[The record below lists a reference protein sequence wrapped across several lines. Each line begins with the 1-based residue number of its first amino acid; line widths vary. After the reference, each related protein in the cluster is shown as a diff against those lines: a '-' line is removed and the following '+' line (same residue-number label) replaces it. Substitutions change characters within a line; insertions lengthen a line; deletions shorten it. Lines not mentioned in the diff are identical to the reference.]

1 MVVGV
6 IHLIIIQKD
15 TNIVRTLHEFV
26 QKPRRLLLLDFMGA
40 IATSL
45 ATMFLLASFLLASER
60 LPTGL
65 PTWLLYLMALVAA
78 GLACFDI
85 AAITLSLDVAIA
97 LGIIAVLNLSY
108 CIAVL
113 IVLWVYRR
121 DVTELGFVY
130 FCIEI
135 AIVLPLAAWEWTISR
150 RLIASP

>member
-1 MVVGV
+1 
-6 IHLIIIQKD
+6 
-15 TNIVRTLHEFV
+15 
-26 QKPRRLLLLDFMGA
+26 
-40 IATSL
+40 
-45 ATMFLLASFLLASER
+45 
-60 LPTGL
+60 
-65 PTWLLYLMALVAA
+65 MALVAA
-78 GLACFDI
+78 GFVCFDTI
-85 AAITLSLDVAIA
+85 AIALSLNVAIA
-97 LGIIAVLNLSY
+97 LGIIVVLNLSY

>member
-1 MVVGV
+1 LVVVV
-6 IHLIIIQKD
+6 IHLVIKSKD
-15 TNIVRTLHEFV
+15 TNIVRALQAFI
-26 QKPRRLLLLDFMGA
+26 QKPRSVLLLDLFGA

-45 ATMFLLASFLLASER
+45 ATSFLLASER

-65 PTWLLYLMALVAA
+65 PTWLLYSMALVAA
-78 GLACFDI
+78 GFACFDA
-85 AAITLSLDVAIA
+85 AAITLSFDVSIA
-97 LGIIAVLNLSY
+97 LARIAVLNLSY

-113 IVLWVYRR
+113 IALWVYRQ

-135 AIVLPLAAWEWTISR
+135 CIVLPLAAWEWTISR